1 MFTLKEQELFIKYL
15 NAISNTSPDIQGDT
29 RHALGLLTY
38 GVAVQA
44 LFPIDEMTANV
55 LRRAK
60 GVSTQAINS
69 TFYQTVKDQLKAGEE
84 GLHRVQQVLHYLF
97 AYAGIGTYTDNEMP
111 LLAQEAPQDLVFIR
125 VLSSDEIV
133 QELAQ
138 VLNSGIALPSSDM
151 DSFFDLVEKLHIPT
165 DLIANRELNLRLRIA
180 RKEAVADAKE
190 LVRVVNYLITNSTLY
205 AKGQRQLDTI
215 RTAWLS
221 SDRLDSIEKVVN
233 QFIQRHGE
241 QALADYFR
249 PDKQFWLAVKRL
261 AKRHQQ
267 ITLPRLI
274 NRLKRLS
281 DKSHIPTPDNNR
293 VIEAWVEGKVDLTQ
307 YTVYRL
313 VTWYNYA
320 KQVLARHQSWT
331 PALYGIRTGRVYAR
345 ALRPVPRITS
355 VQYAPAFMQAIGQEF
370 HRRYHDKFQG
380 YNLLLQNGVT
390 YAMPASVKHFVGNIP
405 RNTQLDLGRGQ
416 VSVGVAWSQEGDV
429 DLHAQSSGRKFGFC
443 ASYDADG
450 YLYSGDMVRLNK
462 HGHAAEYI
470 TITPDVVNDQLHL
483 TVNPYRLDDHTG
495 LTFTVSVVESDD
507 LRDVERYVD
516 PRNIRFTCP
525 LVVDQFNGKTIGACY
540 TEDGHHTYVFTDYT
554 VGGHVPHGEL
564 GNTFTEALKHQADNS
579 LTFNEFLTLIG
590 YDPQTLS
597 PEAVDYDLS
606 LTKSSPGLWTDLLAH
621 D

>member
-15 NAISNTSPDIQGDT
+15 NAISNTSPDAQGDT
-29 RHALGLLTY
+29 RHALNLLTY

-44 LFPIDEMTANV
+44 LFPLDEMTANV

-97 AYAGIGTYTDNEMP
+97 AYTGIGTYTDNEMP

-125 VLSSDEIV
+125 VLSSN
-133 QELAQ
+133 ELAKELTQ
-138 VLNSGIALPSSDM
+138 VLNSGIALPSADI
-151 DSFFDLVEKLHIPT
+151 DTFFALVKKLNIPT
-165 DLIANRELNLRLRIA
+165 DLIANRELNLRVRIA
-180 RKEAVADAKE
+180 RNESVADAKE

-205 AKGQRQLDTI
+205 AKGQRQLDAI
-215 RTAWLS
+215 RTAFLS
-221 SDRLDSIEKVVN
+221 QDRMATIERVIE

-261 AKRHQQ
+261 AKRHKQ
-267 ITLPRLI
+267 TELPRLI

-293 VIEAWVEGKVDLTQ
+293 VIEAWAEGKVDLTQ

-345 ALRPVPRITS
+345 ALRPVPRIAS
-355 VQYAPAFMQAIGQEF
+355 VQYAPAFMEALGQEF

-443 ASYDADG
+443 SSYNADG

-470 TITPDVVNDQLHL
+470 TVTSDVVNDYLHL
-483 TVNPYRLDDHTG
+483 TVNPFNISDSTG
-495 LTFTVSVVESDD
+495 LTFTVSVVKTDD
-507 LRDVERYVD
+507 RRDVEQYVD
-516 PRNIRFTCP
+516 PRNIRFACQLT
-525 LVVDQFNGKTIGACY
+525 LDQCNGKTIGACY

-590 YDPQTLS
+590 YDPQTIS

-606 LTKSSPGLWTDLLAH
+606 LTKSSPGLWADLLAH

>member
-15 NAISNTSPDIQGDT
+15 NAISNTSPDAQGDT

-44 LFPIDEMTANV
+44 LFPIDEMTANI
-55 LRRAK
+55 LRRDK

-97 AYAGIGTYTDNEMP
+97 AYTGIGTYTDNEMP

-125 VLSSDEIV
+125 VLSSDEIAK
-133 QELAQ
+133 ELAQ
-138 VLNSGIALPSSDM
+138 LLNSGIALPSSDM
-151 DSFFDLVEKLHIPT
+151 DTFFDLVEKLNIPT
-165 DLIANRELNLRLRIA
+165 DQIANRELNLRLRIA

-205 AKGQRQLDTI
+205 AKGQRQLDAI

-221 SDRLDSIEKVVN
+221 SDCLESIEKVVN

-261 AKRHQQ
+261 AKRHHQP
-267 ITLPRLI
+267 TLPRLI

-345 ALRPVPRITS
+345 ALRPVPRVAS
-355 VQYAPAFMQAIGQEF
+355 VQYAPAFMEALGQEF
-370 HRRYHDKFQG
+370 YRRYHDKFQG

-429 DLHAQSSGRKFGFC
+429 DLHAQSSERRFGFC
-443 ASYDADG
+443 NSYDADG

-495 LTFTVSVVESDD
+495 LTFTVSVVESDEQ
-507 LRDVERYVD
+507 RDVERYVD

-525 LVVDQFNGKTIGACY
+525 LVVDQFDGKTIGACY
-540 TEDGHHTYVFTDYT
+540 TKDGHHTYVFTDYT

-564 GNTFTEALKHQADNS
+564 GNTFTEALKHQADTS

-590 YDPQTLS
+590 YDPQALS

>member
-1 MFTLKEQELFIKYL
+1 MFTLKEEELFIKYL
-15 NAISNTSPDIQGDT
+15 NAISNTSPDAQGDT
-29 RHALGLLTY
+29 RHALNLLTY

-44 LFPIDEMTANV
+44 LFPIDEMTANI

-69 TFYQTVKDQLKAGEE
+69 TFYQTVQDQLKAGAE
-84 GLHRVQQVLHYLF
+84 GLHRVHQVLHYLF
-97 AYAGIGTYTDNEMP
+97 AYAGIGTYTDSDTP
-111 LLAQEAPQDLVFIR
+111 LLAQEAPQELVFIR
-125 VLSSDEIV
+125 VLNSDEIAK
-133 QELAQ
+133 ELAQ
-138 VLNSGIALPSSDM
+138 LLNSGIAVPSSDM
-151 DSFFDLVEKLHIPT
+151 DTFFNLVEKLHIPT
-165 DLIANRELNLRLRIA
+165 DLIANRELNLRLRLA
-180 RKEAVADAKE
+180 RNEAVADAKE
-190 LVRVVNYLITNSTLY
+190 LVRVVNYLITDSTLY
-205 AKGQRQLDTI
+205 AKGQRQLDAV

-221 SDRLDSIEKVVN
+221 SDRMDSIEKVVN
-233 QFIQRHGE
+233 QFIQHHGE

-267 ITLPRLI
+267 TTLPRLI

-331 PALYGIRTGRVYAR
+331 PALYGIRTGRIYVR
-345 ALRPVPRITS
+345 DLRPTPRIEA

-405 RNTQLDLGRGQ
+405 RNTQLDLGQGQ

-429 DLHAQSSGRKFGFC
+429 DLHAQSSERQFGFC
-443 ASYDADG
+443 SSHDADG

-495 LTFTVSVVESDD
+495 LTFTVSVVESDEQ
-507 LRDVERYVD
+507 RDVERYVD

-525 LVVDQFNGKTIGACY
+525 LVLGQCDGKTIGACY

-554 VGGHVPHGEL
+554 VGGRVPHGEL

>member
-29 RHALGLLTY
+29 RHALNLLTY

-97 AYAGIGTYTDNEMP
+97 AYTGIGTYTDNETP

-125 VLSSDEIV
+125 VLSSDEIA

-151 DSFFDLVEKLHIPT
+151 DTFFNLVEKLHIPT
-165 DLIANRELNLRLRIA
+165 DLIANRELNLRLRIT

-205 AKGQRQLDTI
+205 AKGQRQLDAI
-215 RTAWLS
+215 RTAFLS
-221 SDRLDSIEKVVN
+221 SDRLKSIETVID
-233 QFIQRHGE
+233 QFIQHHGE

-249 PDKQFWLAVKRL
+249 PDKQFWLAIKRL

-267 ITLPRLI
+267 TTLPRLI

-345 ALRPVPRITS
+345 ALRPVPRVAS

-416 VSVGVAWSQEGDV
+416 VSIGVAWLQEGDV

-443 ASYDADG
+443 SSYDADG

-495 LTFTVSVVESDD
+495 LTFTVSVVNSDEQ
-507 LRDVERYVD
+507 RDVERYVD

-525 LVVDQFNGKTIGACY
+525 LVVDQFDGKTIGACY
-540 TEDGHHTYVFTDYT
+540 TKDGRHTYVFTDYT

-564 GNTFTEALKHQADNS
+564 GNTFTEALKHQADTS

>member
-15 NAISNTSPDIQGDT
+15 NAINNTSPDIQGDT

-44 LFPIDEMTANV
+44 LFPIDEMTANA

-151 DSFFDLVEKLHIPT
+151 DTFFDLVKKLNIPT
-165 DLIANRELNLRLRIA
+165 DLITNRELNLRLRIA

-190 LVRVVNYLITNSTLY
+190 LVRVINYLITDSTLY

-221 SDRLDSIEKVVN
+221 SDRLESIEKVVN

-267 ITLPRLI
+267 TTLPRLI

-345 ALRPVPRITS
+345 ALRPVPRIAS

-370 HRRYHDKFQG
+370 HHHYHDKFQG

-483 TVNPYRLDDHTG
+483 TVNPFNISDSTG
-495 LTFTVSVVESDD
+495 LTFTVSGVTSDD
-507 LRDVERYVD
+507 RRDVEQYVN
-516 PRNIRFTCP
+516 PRNIRFACQLT
-525 LVVDQFNGKTIGACY
+525 LDQCDGKTIGACY
-540 TEDGHHTYVFTDYT
+540 TKDGHHTYVFTDYT

-564 GNTFTEALKHQADNS
+564 GNTFTEALKHQADTS

-590 YDPQTLS
+590 YDS
-597 PEAVDYDLS
+597 
-606 LTKSSPGLWTDLLAH
+606 
-621 D
+621 

>member
-1 MFTLKEQELFIKYL
+1 M
-15 NAISNTSPDIQGDT
+15 
-29 RHALGLLTY
+29 
-38 GVAVQA
+38 
-44 LFPIDEMTANV
+44 
-55 LRRAK
+55 
-60 GVSTQAINS
+60 
-69 TFYQTVKDQLKAGEE
+69 
-84 GLHRVQQVLHYLF
+84 
-97 AYAGIGTYTDNEMP
+97 
-111 LLAQEAPQDLVFIR
+111 VFIR
-125 VLSSDEIV
+125 VLSSDEIA

-151 DSFFDLVEKLHIPT
+151 NTFFNLVEKLHIPT

-190 LVRVVNYLITNSTLY
+190 LVRVVNYLITDSTLY

-267 ITLPRLI
+267 TTLPRLI

-293 VIEAWVEGKVDLTQ
+293 VIEAWAEGKVDLTQ

-345 ALRPVPRITS
+345 ALRPVPRIAS

-370 HRRYHDKFQG
+370 YRRYHDKFQG

-429 DLHAQSSGRKFGFC
+429 DLHAQSSERKFGFC
-443 ASYDADG
+443 SSYDADG

-495 LTFTVSVVESDD
+495 LTFTVSVVESDEQ
-507 LRDVERYVD
+507 RDVERYVD

-525 LVVDQFNGKTIGACY
+525 LVLGQCDGKTIGACY

-554 VGGHVPHGEL
+554 VGGRVPYGEL

-579 LTFNEFLTLIG
+579 LTFTEFLTLIG

>member
-15 NAISNTSPDIQGDT
+15 NAISNTSPDAQGDT

-44 LFPIDEMTANV
+44 LFPIDEMTANI

-69 TFYQTVKDQLKAGEE
+69 TFYQTVQDQLKAGKE

-97 AYAGIGTYTDNEMP
+97 AYTGIGTYTDNEMP

-125 VLSSDEIV
+125 VLSSDEIAK
-133 QELAQ
+133 ELAQ

-151 DSFFDLVEKLHIPT
+151 DTFFNLVEKLHIPT
-165 DLIANRELNLRLRIA
+165 DVITNRELNVRLRIA

-190 LVRVVNYLITNSTLY
+190 LVRVINYLITDSTLY

-267 ITLPRLI
+267 TTLPRLI

-293 VIEAWVEGKVDLTQ
+293 VIEAWAEGKVDLTQ

-390 YAMPASVKHFVGNIP
+390 YTMPASVKHFVGNIP
-405 RNTQLDLGRGQ
+405 RNTQLDLGQGQ
-416 VSVGVAWSQEGDV
+416 VSVGVAWSQEGDM

-443 ASYDADG
+443 SSYDADG

-507 LRDVERYVD
+507 QRDVEQYVN

-540 TEDGHHTYVFTDYT
+540 TKDGHHTYVFTDYT

-564 GNTFTEALKHQADNS
+564 GNTFTEALKHQADTS

>member
-1 MFTLKEQELFIKYL
+1 MFTLKEEELFIKYL
-15 NAISNTSPDIQGDT
+15 NAISNTSPDAQGDT
-29 RHALGLLTY
+29 RHALNLLTY

-44 LFPIDEMTANV
+44 LFPIDEMTANI

-69 TFYQTVKDQLKAGEE
+69 TFYQTVQDQLKAGAE
-84 GLHRVQQVLHYLF
+84 GLHRVHQVLHYLF
-97 AYAGIGTYTDNEMP
+97 AYAGIGTYTDSEAP
-111 LLAQEAPQDLVFIR
+111 LLAQEAPQELVFIR
-125 VLSSDEIV
+125 VLNSDEIAK
-133 QELAQ
+133 ELAQ
-138 VLNSGIALPSSDM
+138 LLNSGIALPSSDM
-151 DSFFDLVEKLHIPT
+151 DTFFNLVEKLHIPT
-165 DLIANRELNLRLRIA
+165 DLIANRELNLRLRLA
-180 RKEAVADAKE
+180 RNEAVADAKE
-190 LVRVVNYLITNSTLY
+190 LVRVVNYLITDSTLY
-205 AKGQRQLDTI
+205 AKGQRQLDAV

-221 SDRLDSIEKVVN
+221 SDRLDSIEKVIN
-233 QFIQRHGE
+233 QFVQKHGE

-331 PALYGIRTGRVYAR
+331 PALYGIRTGRIYVR
-345 ALRPVPRITS
+345 DLRPVPRIAS
-355 VQYAPAFMQAIGQEF
+355 VQYAPAFIQAIGQEF
-370 HRRYHDKFQG
+370 RRRYHDKFQG

-443 ASYDADG
+443 SSYDADG

-470 TITPDVVNDQLHL
+470 TITSDVMNDQLHL

-507 LRDVERYVD
+507 SRDVERYVD

-540 TEDGHHTYVFTDYT
+540 TKDGHHTYVFTDYT

-564 GNTFTEALKHQADNS
+564 GNTFTEALKHQADCS

-590 YDPQTLS
+590 YDSQTLS